1 MFKKKRKRVEV
12 WAPHSAD
19 ISGDGAMVLPMVFGW
34 NRKEGGFCLA
44 DLPLFYSFDQIDFLG
59 IILFV
64 PIGVPGW

>member
-34 NRKEGGFCLA
+34 NRKEGRRFLSCGFA
-44 DLPLFYSFDQIDFLG
+44 PFLFF
-59 IILFV
+59 
-64 PIGVPGW
+64 

>member
-1 MFKKKRKRVEV
+1 MEV
-12 WAPHSAD
+12 WASHSAD
-19 ISGDGAMVLPMVFGW
+19 ISGDGAMVLPMAGIG
-34 NRKEGGFCLA
+34 RKEGGFCLA